1 VRTLV
6 RGALAGLLGA
16 GAALLISCSGSGK
29 GLIPPANAGPLKDDF
44 EAIAQAAQSAQG
56 NCASTEA
63 AIVKAEGDLG
73 ALPASVDRGLRT
85 RLREGLNRLRT
96 QALERCTQTPAQS
109 TQTTSASKPPTSTP
123 TTSTPS
129 TETSTT
135 PSTPS
140 TETSAPPVP
149 GGGTPAPGEGE
160 VEGEGEPEASSGSVK
175 PKGKAKGHG
184 EGDSAQF
191 LARGAAGGG

>member
-1 VRTLV
+1 VIAAAL
-6 RGALAGLLGA
+6 GALA
-16 GAALLISCSGSGK
+16 ALLVSCSGSG
-29 GLIPPANAGPLKDDF
+29 GSLIPSGDAGPLKSDF
-44 EAIAQAAQSAQG
+44 ETVAQAAQSG
-56 NCASTEA
+56 NGSCASTETA
-63 AIVKAEGDLG
+63 LANAERDLA